1 MNYHKMCRKDFLANE
16 LDELSKEEAETEYA
30 IEYLPRTLRVDG
42 KKQVIRLP
50 RYIWVSFDRLMTR
63 DIMTVEE
70 ILEMS
75 QKGWEGRPDRT
86 YQRNLEDYIQFLI
99 HRLGNYL

>member
-1 MNYHKMCRKDFLANE
+1 MNYQRMRRKDFLANQ
-16 LDELSKEEAETEYA
+16 LDELSNEEAETEYA
-30 IEYLPRTLRVDG
+30 IEYLPRTIKVHG

-50 RYIWVSFDRLMTR
+50 RYIWVSFDRLMSK
-63 DIMTVEE
+63 DIMSIEE
-70 ILEMS
+70 LLEMS
-75 QKGWEGRPDRT
+75 QKGWEDRPGRT